1 MFDAFTE
8 LHHVEA
14 MTMLAPMKIVNL
26 THKATGTIMT
36 VRVTQDMLVEPLA
49 RFDDDFPW
57 AEHRAAVEAA
67 LFAGDHS
74 VFMRWPEKTDRPA

>member
-14 MTMLAPMKIVNL
+14 MTTLAPMKIVNL
-26 THKATGTIMT
+26 THRDSGHIVT
-36 VRVTQDMLVEPLA
+36 VRLTQDLLVEPVGG
-49 RFDDDFPW
+49 FDGDFPW
-57 AEHRAAVEAA
+57 AWHQAAVEAA
-67 LFAGDHS
+67 LLAGDDS